1 MAVPKRDGLGIGADS
16 GEMAVD
22 GIDSVD
28 WGATGTG
35 PDTNEE
41 GRAKLIL
48 GLRQAGVRDP
58 RVLAVMEKTPREMFV
73 PDNFRRH
80 AYDDT
85 ALPIDLGQTISQP
98 LIVAMMTEALEL
110 HDRAK
115 VLEVGTGSG
124 YQAAVLS
131 QLCRRV
137 YTVERIRDLLKQ
149 AEKRFQS
156 MDRHNI
162 TTRHGDGYKGWPE
175 QAPFECIM
183 VTAAAPDV
191 PQALID
197 QLSPGGRLVVP
208 VGGGPVSQRLLKLV
222 KHEDGAI
229 TTTELGGVRFV
240 PLLEGTQ

>member
-1 MAVPKRDGLGIGADS
+1 MSSTVA
-16 GEMAVD
+16 
-22 GIDSVD
+22 
-28 WGATGTG
+28 
-35 PDTNEE
+35 E
-41 GRAKLIL
+41 GGNQAGDKLAQDRAKLVLI
-48 GLRQAGVRDP
+48 LRQAGVRDP
-58 RVLAVMEKTPREMFV
+58 RVLKAMERTPREMFV
-73 PDNFRRH
+73 PEGFRRH

-124 YQAAVLS
+124 YQAMVLS
-131 QLCRRV
+131 LLCRRV
-137 YTVERIRDLLKQ
+137 YTIERIRDLLKQ
-149 AEKRFQS
+149 AEARFKAL
-156 MDRHNI
+156 DRHNI

-183 VTAAAPDV
+183 VTAAAPEI

-197 QLSPGGRLVVP
+197 QLAPGGRLVIP
-208 VGGGPVSQRLLKLV
+208 VGMDPVSQRLLKLV
-222 KHEDGAI
+222 KHEDGTI
-229 TTTELGGVRFV
+229 TTSELGGVRFV

>member
-1 MAVPKRDGLGIGADS
+1 MSSTMADTDGMIDGGVTAD
-16 GEMAVD
+16 
-22 GIDSVD
+22 
-28 WGATGTG
+28 
-35 PDTNEE
+35 
-41 GRAKLIL
+41 RAKLVL
-48 GLRQAGVRDP
+48 GLRQAGIRDA
-58 RVLAVMEKTPREMFV
+58 RVLGAMERTPRELFV
-73 PDNFRRH
+73 PAGFRRH

-110 HDRAK
+110 NDRAK

-124 YQAAVLS
+124 YQAMVLS
-131 QLCRRV
+131 LLCRRV

-149 AEKRFQS
+149 AEECFREL
-156 MDRHNI
+156 DRHNI

-183 VTAAAPDV
+183 VTAAAPEI

-197 QLSPGGRLVVP
+197 QLAPRGRLVIP
-208 VGGGPVSQRLLKLV
+208 VGMDPVSQRLLKLV
-222 KHEDGAI
+222 KHEDGTI
-229 TTTELGGVRFV
+229 TTSELGGVRFV